1 MHLRMKNT
9 LKNNQNH
16 TLILTSTKRDV
27 SLTIKLNKIAKEDL
41 MDLKLII

>member
-1 MHLRMKNT
+1 MHLRIKNT
-9 LKNNQNH
+9 LKNNHNH

-27 SLTIKLNKIAKEDL
+27 SLTIKLNKIAEEDL